1 MWREDGI
8 EETHLR
14 TWWEVRI
21 RETHSLKLSF
31 CGVLCVLWY
40 IGVYFSEQTKL
51 INGMSQQQGYE
62 QQAFGGQQASTSTG
76 GTQIVRVSEMRTK
89 YELIK

>member
-1 MWREDGI
+1 MVGSQNPGN
-8 EETHLR
+8 
-14 TWWEVRI
+14 
-21 RETHSLKLSF
+21 SLKLSF